1 MRTTAQVLSFPKQTH
16 AYHSEGLFFC
26 AILGASTLTGCK
38 SNKSADLVV
47 YDKIYTAEDNQIVEA
62 LAVKDGKFVY
72 VGDKSGAEAFIEE
85 GKTEIVDYSGK
96 GR

>member
-1 MRTTAQVLSFPKQTH
+1 MKQTIRM
-16 AYHSEGLFFC
+16 SVKKILSSIIVLC